1 MPFFLYK
8 KMKNVFTIDPTPTP
22 PPSIWTAAP
31 KRVRK
36 QKGKSPWGVKKKKTT
51 NSGVVALG

>member
-8 KMKNVFTIDPTPTP
+8 KMKNVFTIDPTP
-22 PPSIWTAAP
+22 PSIWTAAP

-36 QKGKSPWGVKKKKTT
+36 QKEKAHGGEEEKKPLTQVSSP
-51 NSGVVALG
+51 